1 MSVGY
6 RRRSA
11 APESAVKADKCAK
24 SSSWNSGNARHWA
37 SLSLKGPVLLGI
49 SIDFNV
55 RLLSLCCTCALLAIS
70 LLSATCACLSYVSL
84 SSCVAA
90 YSAVFSV
97 YSFSICASFLSFPFC
112 CLLFFSY
119 LYSFPS
125 SFLFGLIVF
134 SFLSLSL
141 FLLFLST
148 NARMVRFRSRRRGP
162 HWPVRLPFGCIRGR
176 CAVLPT
182 SPLCLSAL
190 FLVLGMFCS
199 ALVALL

>member
-1 MSVGY
+1 M
-6 RRRSA
+6 
-11 APESAVKADKCAK
+11 
-24 SSSWNSGNARHWA
+24 
-37 SLSLKGPVLLGI
+37 
-49 SIDFNV
+49 
-55 RLLSLCCTCALLAIS
+55 
-70 LLSATCACLSYVSL
+70 CACLSYVSL
-84 SSCVAA
+84 SSCIAA
-90 YSAVFSV
+90 YSVVFSV
-97 YSFSICASFLSFPFC
+97 CSFSICASFLSFPFC

-134 SFLSLSL
+134 SFLCLSL

-162 HWPVRLPFGCIRGR
+162 HWQVRRPSGCILGR

-190 FLVLGMFCS
+190 FLMLGMFCS
-199 ALVALL
+199 ALVTFLSCMPMRCGVPCALLLHTNLLQILLMCPKLSSLFACPLSILHIPRRCLRHVRLRL